1 MTIRYI
7 YYIRIVITWST
18 TIVVCSIHSISVE
31 WLHFVQLQGILNF
44 NYFQLDCNGYQLLTN
59 GRGIEFLYPVL
70 GCYVKDFIN
79 SLLSNNDSEKLI
91 HALLT
96 NDNSEKLI
104 HALLNYSGNKER
116 EGEGENLP

>member
-1 MTIRYI
+1 MRPLDIKFLRE
-7 YYIRIVITWST
+7 ST
-18 TIVVCSIHSISVE
+18 AKSH
-31 WLHFVQLQGILNF
+31 
-44 NYFQLDCNGYQLLTN
+44 
-59 GRGIEFLYPVL
+59 
-70 GCYVKDFIN
+70 KDFIN